1 MLLERRIC
9 SPRNNFTHHGSTCTL
24 QIGVFKADKSSV
36 TKYSARQQYADNIG
50 TMWKRK
56 LPNLP
61 WKMILYF
68 HQMMFALS
76 CSIIVLH
83 KYEVTNVL
91 WNMSL
96 RFSQTMLSIMTIIV
110 PYKCEIIDIIGNKS
124 LYFDR
129 TGFVLSNSMVR
140 WNYIREIP

>member
-1 MLLERRIC
+1 MILPIMAVLVLYKLASSRLI
-9 SPRNNFTHHGSTCTL
+9 SPR
-24 QIGVFKADKSSV
+24 
-36 TKYSARQQYADNIG
+36 KYSARQQYAEKIG
-50 TMWKRK
+50 KMWKRK

-61 WKMILYF
+61 WQMNLYF

-83 KYEVTNVL
+83 KYKVTNVL
-91 WNMSL
+91 WNRSL